1 VTFSIRSSGLGHCNF
16 GFVIYLLF
24 GAWDLAFTQ
33 LIALEKQIKI
43 LTAQF

>member
-24 GAWDLAFTQ
+24 GAWDLEFPQ
-33 LIALEKQIKI
+33 LIAPEKQIKI
-43 LTAQF
+43 LTTQF